1 MAKKTKSA
9 DTIKLI
15 GGGVLA
21 ILLLAAI
28 VAASV
33 GIASVFWKT
42 KLPEGTN
49 AAVRDTPGKWFYNA
63 SEGAVFE
70 EEPSIQNGKLSVTA
84 EDWGTDYFYFRY
96 MPGDKE
102 DLTVGDAFTVT
113 FTAKLSVDG
122 DMVYRYGND
131 SVSIQEA
138 KLTADKEQ
146 TFTLTGC
153 VLTEN
158 SGPFYVG
165 LPDTTAAG
173 ATFEVWDVEFEKVE
187 V

>member
-1 MAKKTKSA
+1 MAKKAKSA

-21 ILLLAAI
+21 VLLIAAI

-70 EEPSIQNGKLSVTA
+70 EEPAIQNGKLSVTA

-102 DLTVGDAFTVT
+102 DLTIGDAFTVT

-122 DMVYRYGND
+122 KIVYRYDND
-131 SVSIQEA
+131 STPVTEGQM
-138 KLTADKEQ
+138 TADKEQ

-158 SGPFYVG
+158 SGPFDVG

-173 ATFEVWDVEFEKVE
+173 ATFEVWDVEFERVE
-187 V
+187 A